1 MHFFGPHVVG
11 PHVGMEEA
19 HVFEDIMQL
28 VDLAREGTPTVATA
42 EHARHVIEIIE
53 AAYRAGETGQTQT
66 LTATFTPVEG
76 A

>member
-1 MHFFGPHVVG
+1 MVRLLPGGNGKSNSF
-11 PHVGMEEA
+11 M
-19 HVFEDIMQL
+19 
-28 VDLAREGTPTVATA
+28 A
-42 EHARHVIEIIE
+42 EHARHIIEIIE